1 MPAAGSV
8 KRRRRF
14 DIAGGRFHD
23 RVMARFDPARASE
36 QQLFDAVLDPH
47 RSLSRT
53 GFVVLMAGVGV
64 ASFVLGFAF
73 LLRGAWPVFAFFG
86 LDVVLVYLAFRLNYR
101 SGRLIERLRLT
112 PRTLEVQRITPSGRV
127 TRWRFQ
133 PYWLR
138 VELEAPED
146 HHSRLTLRSHGR
158 ALTIGSFLS
167 PDERASLCAALKV
180 ALARCRCL
188 PVPAG

>member
-1 MPAAGSV
+1 MTETDLP
-8 KRRRRF
+8 
-14 DIAGGRFHD
+14 
-23 RVMARFDPARASE
+23 RASE
-36 QQLFDAVLDPH
+36 PLLFDAVLHPH
-47 RSLSRT
+47 RSLSRADFT
-53 GFVVLMAGVGV
+53 VLMAALGV
-64 ASFVLGFAF
+64 ASFAVGLAF
-73 LLRGAWPVFAFFG
+73 LLRGAWPVFGFFG
-86 LDVVLVYLAFRLNYR
+86 LDVALVYLAFRLNYR

-138 VELEAPED
+138 VELEAPQD

-158 ALTIGSFLS
+158 ALTIATFLS
-167 PDERASLCAALKV
+167 PGERASLCAALKA

-188 PVPAG
+188 PAPAG